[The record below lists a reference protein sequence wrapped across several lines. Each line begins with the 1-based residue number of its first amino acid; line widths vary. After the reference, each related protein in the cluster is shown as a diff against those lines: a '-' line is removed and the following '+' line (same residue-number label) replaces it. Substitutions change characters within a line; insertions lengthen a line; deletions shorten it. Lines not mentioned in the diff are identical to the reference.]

1 MAQCN
6 IERCGGAG
14 SGDAGFITA
23 NEIQNEWTQVSL
35 GNVSKP
41 KLSGS
46 HATSSSKYMVA
57 ILHNNI
63 FTNSAIIFTHD
74 GVNTNK
80 IYNITIGDP
89 DAGYDKSGYINLQND
104 GIYWQFDITT
114 STGDCLIIPR
124 NNSLYIKEF
133 T

>member
-6 IERCGGAG
+6 IERSGGAG
-14 SGDAGFITA
+14 SGGAGFITA

-35 GNVSKP
+35 GNVSNP
-41 KLSGS
+41 KLSGD

-63 FTNSAIIFTHD
+63 YTNSAIIFTHD
-74 GVNTNK
+74 GVNTDK

-104 GIYWQFDITT
+104 LISWEFKITT
-114 STGDCLIIPR
+114 STGNSLIIPR
-124 NNSLYIKEF
+124 NNSLYVKEY